1 MTQEQ
6 NPTTTAPIFESFF
19 VPFTENMQLADKIK
33 MATEIRTNIEKA
45 RKKPESKFG
54 SGTITRIDKF
64 FNNPTSDEFAG
75 FYVPLACVK
84 FLLDGTK
91 IYPVTSTVL
100 TNLAKS
106 TNGIKS
112 TAQ

>member
-1 MTQEQ
+1 MENKQA
-6 NPTTTAPIFESFF
+6 TTTFEEFF
-19 VPFTENMQLADKIK
+19 VPFTKDMPLADKIK

-45 RKKPESKFG
+45 RRTPESKFG
-54 SGTITRIDKF
+54 SSTITRIDKF
-64 FNNPTSDEFAG
+64 FNNPTSDEFGG

-106 TNGIKS
+106 KNGIKS

>member
-6 NPTTTAPIFESFF
+6 NPTTAPVFESFF
-19 VPFTENMQLADKIK
+19 VPFTKDMLLADKIK

-45 RKKPESKFG
+45 RRTPESNFG
-54 SGTITRIDKF
+54 SSTITRIDNF
-64 FNNPTSDEFAG
+64 FNNPTSDEFGG